1 MKNLFLLFLSLLL
14 STALQAQLERIIHDE
29 FDVDEI
35 SVLNLDLYGEYE
47 IVPWAGNKI
56 LVETKIELYSATN
69 AILNHFIE
77 AGRYKIDLLGDVGEA
92 SMVSMD
98 MERKPIRTK
107 SGECSEYVSIR
118 LFIPE
123 DFNTTQKN
131 MLSREIQ
138 ITKSDTDNAS
148 EKQKD

>member
-1 MKNLFLLFLSLLL
+1 MKNLFLLFLSLLI

-29 FDVDEI
+29 FEVEEV
-35 SVLNLDLYGEYE
+35 SVVNLDLYGEYE
-47 IVPWAGNKI
+47 VVPWAGNKI

-77 AGRYKIDLLGDVGEA
+77 AGRYKIDLLKDTGEA
-92 SMVSMD
+92 NMVSID
-98 MERKPIRTK
+98 MERRPIRTR

-118 LFIPE
+118 LFVPE

-131 MLSREIQ
+131 LLSREIQ
-138 ITKSDTDNAS
+138 ITKSTDDTDS
-148 EKQKD
+148 EKQKE